1 VVARQGAVTVFVEVK
16 ERRNADHGLGLE
28 AVTWSKRRRMIRAA
42 TLYAA
47 SRGLS
52 ESALRFDVISVD
64 GRTLRHEPG
73 AFDADGS

>member
-1 VVARQGAVTVFVEVK
+1 
-16 ERRNADHGLGLE
+16 
-28 AVTWSKRRRMIRAA
+28 MIRAA

-52 ESALRFDVISVD
+52 ESPLRFDVISVD
-64 GRTLRHEPG
+64 GKTLRHEPG